1 MTPGVLQLGGSLLFP
16 ARMTPPMTTLPRR
29 FAPLLLLISALP
41 ALAAENSP
49 TTPAERAKK
58 DLEFLAGPDC
68 EGRGLQTKGIL
79 KAGEYIA
86 DQFKSAGLK
95 PAFKDN
101 YFQPFDVPGP
111 SKLGTPVT
119 FVLKNGEKTYEPKVN
134 DGFVATLASAG
145 SKTKAAVVFAG
156 YGITSKDPKY
166 DDYDGLDAK
175 GKIVVVVRRTPQA
188 DDEKGLFGQ
197 NSPHA
202 PLVAKIQN
210 AIDHGAIGVIFVS
223 DAATAGKDDKHI
235 PPEVTA
241 GMQMSAGPVLHVKR
255 DVVDALLA
263 ARNTNLADWET
274 GVNKTGQPNSFE
286 LKGWEAESEVTI
298 LKTKFPTRNV
308 VAVCEGSGDLKDE
321 TVVIGAHYDHL
332 GSGEGGS
339 FPANKGKTHFGA
351 DDNASGTTG
360 LLELARRFGGMKDR
374 KGRRIVFVAF
384 SGEEQGLYGSKHYC
398 KEPAFP
404 LEKTAFMLNMD
415 MIGRVTPTD
424 DKDKDGKEVKKD
436 RLVVYGTGT
445 STGLDKL
452 VTDANAKPNFKLL
465 KIEGGV
471 GPSDHTSFYVKGVPV
486 LFFFTGTHKDYH
498 RPTDTPDRINV
509 DGLVKV
515 ADYVQ
520 GFAEHFA
527 TVKDKPDYI
536 KTKGG
541 SEDPT
546 DPNKGVTFS
555 GPRMGFMPDNY
566 GEDGKGVLVG
576 PVTKD
581 GPGEKGG
588 LKEGDY
594 ITGVAGTP
602 VSNMTAYTQAMN
614 KVTPGKEIE
623 IVVQRKDKEVKLK
636 VTPIK

>member
-1 MTPGVLQLGGSLLFP
+1 M
-16 ARMTPPMTTLPRR
+16 ATLPRR
-29 FAPLLLLISALP
+29 FASLLLLASTLP
-41 ALAAENSP
+41 AIAAENQP
-49 TTPAERAKK
+49 LTPADRAKK

-68 EGRGLQTKGIL
+68 DGRGLETKGIL

-86 DQFKSAGLK
+86 EQFKAAGLK
-95 PAFKDN
+95 PAFKES

-119 FVLKNGEKTYEPKVN
+119 FVLKNGDKTYEPKVN

-175 GKIVVVVRRTPQA
+175 GKIVVVLRRTPQA
-188 DDEKGLFGQ
+188 DDEKGMFGP

-202 PLVAKIQN
+202 PFVAKIQN

-223 DAATAGKDDKHI
+223 DAATAGKDDKHV

-241 GMQMSAGPVLHVKR
+241 GMQMPGGPVLHVKR
-255 DVVDALLA
+255 EVVDALLQD
-263 ARNTNLADWET
+263 RNTNLADWEKQ
-274 GVNKTGQPNSFE
+274 VNKTGAPNSFE

-298 LKTKFPTRNV
+298 VKTKFPTRNV
-308 VAVCEGSGDLKDE
+308 VGVCEGGGDLKDE

-360 LLELARRFGGMKDR
+360 LLALARRYGGMKDR
-374 KGRRIVFVAF
+374 TGRRLVFVAF
-384 SGEEQGLYGSKHYC
+384 SGEEQGLFGSKHYC

-415 MIGRVTPTD
+415 MIGRVTPVD

-452 VTDANAKPNFKLL
+452 VEEKNAKPNFKLL
-465 KIEGGV
+465 KIEGGT
-471 GPSDHTSFYVKGVPV
+471 GPSDHTSFYTKKVPV

-498 RPTDTPDRINV
+498 RPTDTPDKINV

-515 ADYVQ
+515 ADYVAA
-520 GFAEHFA
+520 FADHFA
-527 TVKDKPDYI
+527 TVKDKPDWI

-541 SEDPT
+541 GEDPT
-546 DPNKGVTFS
+546 DPNRGSRVS
-555 GPRMGFMPDNY
+555 VPRIQFAPGNY
-566 GEDGKGVLVG
+566 GEEDRGVLVESVTEGG
-576 PVTKD
+576 PAA
-581 GPGEKGG
+581 KGG

-594 ITGVAGTP
+594 IIDVAGTP
-602 VSNMTAYTQAMN
+602 VKNMTGYMQAMS
-614 KVTPGKEIE
+614 KVKPDVEIE
-623 IVVQRKDKEVKLK
+623 ITVQRKDKQVKLK
-636 VTPIK
+636 VTPVK